1 MKKSASQTPFE
12 RFNEALKQ
20 VLSVPKKD
28 LDLKSSLKKPKA
40 SKR

>member
-1 MKKSASQTPFE
+1 MTTTPFNK
-12 RFNEALKQ
+12 FKEALQQ

-28 LDLKSSLKKPKA
+28 LDLKSSASKKPKS